1 MQISFCHAQKTPV
14 PSCDVHPYDENETS
28 YIQKRNFTF
37 TDEDAKNIQDSYS
50 LAFVNI
56 MKLTEK
62 AASIAIPVT
71 YA

>member
-1 MQISFCHAQKTPV
+1 M
-14 PSCDVHPYDENETS
+14 NETS

-37 TDEDAKNIQDSYS
+37 TDEDAKNIQDSHS

-71 YA
+71 YAQLNPTPG